1 MSTMLE
7 QAIVD
12 AEALKEAAVK
22 NAETLVL
29 EKYSNEI
36 KGAVETLLEQE
47 EGVNPMAEL
56 AGEMG
61 EDMEDTPTPATEE
74 KSDAVMENI
83 PLAVTSEGDDQVE
96 IPLDALYEEITKM
109 NETMRMRGDFIGD
122 SDLYEHDIQE
132 AAFIDDEALE
142 EMLYGEEADDD
153 ESGDLKDEGEADIFD
168 EAYGVYDEDED
179 YSEGF
184 DLGEIDEDL
193 LETIAEKL
201 TVDLPEANKSGWL
214 KTPMAELELAEEE
227 VLAAE
232 QDSERREKM
241 AAMKKALEEIESVN
255 ESIANENNNLQGSLA
270 QAKDHMIK
278 LRDTVLVLD
287 KKLQESNLNNAKL
300 LYQNKALNSDSMNE
314 RQKHKLVESISSAE
328 SIEEAKVIFETL
340 NNTVGST
347 SRKSQPNSLSEAVQK
362 SSSMVLSSRKKDS
375 AGHKSNPAFNRWKF
389 LAGIDKN

>member
-1 MSTMLE
+1 MLE

-29 EKYSNEI
+29 EKYSNQI
-36 KGAVETLLEQE
+36 KDAVETLLEQE
-47 EGVNPMAEL
+47 EGMDPMAEL
-56 AGEMG
+56 GDELG
-61 EDMEDTPTPATEE
+61 GLEDTPADP
-74 KSDAVMENI
+74 VENTQPSTVIEDI
-83 PLAVTSEGDDQVE
+83 PLAVTSENNDQVE

-122 SDLYEHDIQE
+122 SDLYEHDMQE

-142 EMLYGEEADDD
+142 EMLYGEEADA
-153 ESGDLKDEGEADIFD
+153 EGDIFD
-168 EAYGVYDEDED
+168 EGYGVYDEDED
-179 YSEGF
+179 YSEGL
-184 DLGEIDEDL
+184 DLNELDEDL

-214 KTPMAELELAEEE
+214 KTPMAEIELAEEE

-255 ESIANENNNLQGSLA
+255 ESITNENNNLQESLDK
-270 QAKDHMIK
+270 AKEHMIK

-287 KKLQESNLNNAKL
+287 KKLQESNLSNAKL

-314 RQKHKLVESISSAE
+314 RQKHKLVESISNAE

-362 SSSMVLSSRKKDS
+362 TSSMVLSSRKKDS
-375 AGHKSNPAFNRWKF
+375 AGHKSNPAYNRWKF